1 MAQDVG
7 QQGYEPEG
15 PSDTGSDKRSGVWPW
30 VVLAIVVLIVILL
43 LWWYWRQPQK
53 ASVTVIKKT
62 AEIPVA
68 LPEPRPEPIVP
79 TSTVETVETST
90 VARVPDVL
98 GHARSSAV
106 RTLEG
111 AGYSVSTSTMYSASK
126 ASGLIVSQ
134 NPGGGTPLDT
144 GGTVAVVVSANT
156 PEVPDVKMPDIIG
169 LSQSAAESKVKAAG
183 LVPYIT
189 YGTGGTQGGHVISQ
203 WPPAGEMIPEGSEGF
218 IQVRPGN

>member
-7 QQGYEPEG
+7 QQGQEPEG
-15 PSDTGSDKRSGVWPW
+15 PIEQDSGKRSRVWPW

-43 LWWYWRQPQK
+43 LWLYWRRPQQE
-53 ASVTVIKKT
+53 SVTVIKKT
-62 AEIPVA
+62 AEIPITVS
-68 LPEPRPEPIVP
+68 EPRPEPVVP
-79 TSTVETVETST
+79 TSAVEAVETST

-98 GHARSSAV
+98 GSPRGSAV

-111 AGYSVSTSTMYSASK
+111 AGYSVTSSTRYSASK
-126 ASGLIVSQ
+126 ASGLVVGQ
-134 NPGGGTPLDT
+134 NPGGGSPLET
-144 GGTVAVVVSANT
+144 GGTVAIVVSAST
-156 PEVPDVKMPDIIG
+156 PVVPDVKMPDIGG

-189 YGTGGTQGGHVISQ
+189 YGTGGSAGHVISQ
-203 WPPAGEMIPEGSEGF
+203 WPPPGEMVPEGSEGF